1 MEITIEEL
9 IAGLTKNHALTDSI
23 VVTWWS
29 KDDVNLLLDEPVSD
43 SQAEELWDAVCETFG
58 NDLDSVIERGN
69 DTLTALLKDQSKTN

>member
-9 IAGLTKNHALTDSI
+9 IAGLTKNHALTDTI

-43 SQAEELWDAVCETFG
+43 SRAEELWDAVAETFG
-58 NDLDSVIERGN
+58 QNLDDAIIAGN
-69 DTLTALLKDQSKTN
+69 DYLLSLLEDQSNTN